1 MTDAAHGHGPAES
14 PAHTGMRAGTL
25 ISILGAAT
33 SVALLAG
40 AAWWGYRLA
49 VLDVN
54 GVPVLR
60 AAQGPMRVAPAEPGG
75 RVAQHVGLAVNSVV
89 GTGSG
94 ALADRVVL
102 APPPT
107 TLPSEDRIAAVAA
120 HTPAPVADPEAA
132 MEDAVARAL
141 SAVVTEDDPGDG
153 LARSLRPRARPG
165 SDQASLAD
173 LGLTGVQSVAARN
186 VREIDPATLRPGTR
200 LAQLGAFDDEASARA
215 EWDRIAAR
223 AGALM
228 EGKDRILQPATSAG
242 RAFIRLRVAAF
253 ENEDEARR
261 FCTAIESAMPGA
273 LRCVP
278 VTHR

>member
-1 MTDAAHGHGPAES
+1 MTDAAYGFGPAEPPERGGV
-14 PAHTGMRAGTL
+14 PAGRL
-25 ISILGAAT
+25 INILGAVT

-49 VLDVN
+49 VLDVT
-54 GVPVLR
+54 GVPVLQ
-60 AAQGPMRVAPAEPGG
+60 AAQGPMRIAPADPGG
-75 RVAQHVGLAVNSVV
+75 RTAPHVGLAVNTVV

-94 ALADRVVL
+94 AIADRVTL
-102 APPPT
+102 APPPAT
-107 TLPSEDRIAAVAA
+107 IGAEDRVPATAAA
-120 HTPAPVADPEAA
+120 PAPAPAA
-132 MEDAVARAL
+132 PALSMEDAVARAL
-141 SAVVTEDDPGDG
+141 ADVLTEDDPGDG

-165 SDQASLAD
+165 SGGAALAD
-173 LGLTGVQSVAARN
+173 LGVTAVQPVVALA

-200 LAQLGAFDDEASARA
+200 LAQLGAFEDEAAARA

-242 RAFIRLRVAAF
+242 RAFIRLRVASF
-253 ENEDEARR
+253 DNEDEARR
-261 FCTAIESAMPGA
+261 FCTAIESGD
-273 LRCVP
+273 LRCIP